1 MRSVSGVE
9 SWSVSEVESWSVSEV
24 ELTIRIEDFHTD
36 SILLTQNHRR
46 RIERM
51 KKKLKELLVYEQPG
65 KYIVK
70 TENYSD
76 EYVTPVLTAGKS
88 FVLGYTDEKEGIF
101 YGTKEPVIIF
111 DDFTR
116 DTKYV
121 DFDFKVKSSAM
132 KILHK
137 CNKEDSLK
145 YFHYAINSIKYT
157 PFSHKRLWISDFS
170 NFEVEY
176 PTSEKQHEIANRLDK
191 IQSAIDNKKQ
201 QLSLL
206 DEAVKSKFNELIIEN
221 GEWKKEKL
229 GEISE
234 SILGKMLD
242 KSKHGD
248 EKKFPY
254 LANFNVKWFDFDLS
268 ELNEM
273 PFSEKEMEKFQLKIG
288 DILMCEGG
296 EIGRCAVWNN
306 ELQNCYFQKA
316 LHRIRVNYDFLNPTY
331 LVHWFKLKCDTN
343 SFDDLVGKG
352 ATFKHLTGEKLKT
365 IEVPVP
371 PLSLQNRFANFV
383 QQIDKAKSIAKQQL
397 ADLQEL
403 LDSKMQQYFA

>member
-1 MRSVSGVE
+1 
-9 SWSVSEVESWSVSEV
+9 
-24 ELTIRIEDFHTD
+24 
-36 SILLTQNHRR
+36 
-46 RIERM
+46 M
-51 KKKLKELLVYEQPG
+51 KKKLKEIFNIATGGTPSRSVPEYWKNGTIPW
-65 KYIVK
+65 VK
-70 TENYSD
+70 IGNINS
-76 EYVTPVLTAGKS
+76 
-88 FVLGYTDEKEGIF
+88 
-101 YGTKEPVIIF
+101 
-111 DDFTR
+111 
-116 DTKYV
+116 KYV
-121 DFDFKVKSSAM
+121 DSCDEYITEKGLNESSAKLFKKGTILYTIFATLGEVAVLNFDATTNQAIAGLSIKNDGNDINYLYYALKSLKDSVLKKGRGVAQSNINM
-132 KILHK
+132 KIL
-137 CNKEDSLK
+137 KELEIPLPSK
-145 YFHYAINSIKYT
+145 EEQIK
-157 PFSHKRLWISDFS
+157 
-170 NFEVEY
+170 
-176 PTSEKQHEIANRLDK
+176 IAAELDK

-383 QQIDKAKSIAKQQL
+383 QQIDKAKSIAKQQI

>member
-1 MRSVSGVE
+1 MPNDDIELNYLMYGLRSLNLGNLYRGAAIPHIYFKE
-9 SWSVSEVESWSVSEV
+9 YKEF
-24 ELTIRIEDFHTD
+24 ELEIP
-36 SILLTQNHRR
+36 S
-46 RIERM
+46 
-51 KKKLKELLVYEQPG
+51 KEEQI
-65 KYIVK
+65 KIAAH
-70 TENYSD
+70 
-76 EYVTPVLTAGKS
+76 L
-88 FVLGYTDEKEGIF
+88 
-101 YGTKEPVIIF
+101 
-111 DDFTR
+111 
-116 DTKYV
+116 DT
-121 DFDFKVKSSAM
+121 
-132 KILHK
+132 
-137 CNKEDSLK
+137 
-145 YFHYAINSIKYT
+145 
-157 PFSHKRLWISDFS
+157 
-170 NFEVEY
+170 
-176 PTSEKQHEIANRLDK
+176 

-206 DEAVKSKFNELIIEN
+206 DEAVKSEFNELIIES

-248 EKKFPY
+248 ERKFPY

-316 LHRIRVNYDFLNPTY
+316 LHRIRVNYDLLNPTY
-331 LVHWFKLKCDTN
+331 LAHWFKLKCDTN

-365 IEVPVP
+365 IEIPVP
-371 PLSLQNRFANFV
+371 PLDLQNQFAAFV
-383 QQIDKAKSIAKQQL
+383 QKIDKSKSVVKQEI

-403 LDSKMQQYFA
+403 LDSKMQEYFG